1 MTTLMPIFTTPSQS
15 CNFLQAGPARTLYER
30 LMQPELDEGALN
42 EARSFLDGQLA
53 KAQDLP
59 CDVPTHP
66 EALLDWMRTAAQRT
80 TEAYGQY
87 LQARR
92 QGAPR
97 HYFHNRAHALYFLR
111 HVAPTK
117 LVDGAWLYGLL
128 RHWQEQRL
136 RPLLRTYLEELGD
149 GVPVM
154 NHVVLYKQLLAQHG
168 CDELAELEDEHFL
181 QGAQQLAL
189 GHLADDYLPE
199 VIGYNLGY
207 EQLPLHLLV
216 TSYELTE
223 LDIDPYYFQL
233 HVTIDNASTGHAQKA
248 VQAVLENLPL
258 VGDREDFYR
267 RVIRG
272 YQLNDLGI
280 GSTAVIAAFDLE
292 DEVCAMLERKREVA
306 TQVHSDYCRIEGR
319 TVNEWLS
326 EPGQVRAFLEAL
338 QKRGW
343 IRRDEDPQNSR
354 FWQLVQGD
362 RAAMFGV
369 FSAYEQQL
377 LHDWIAGNWA
387 PARSRGRPRRRSVAA
402 SPEQAV
408 GLDDE
413 AQALHAVLRALPP
426 QQQASKL
433 IELMSPAS
441 HFTPAG
447 LLATRLFNAYLQ

>member
-1 MTTLMPIFTTPSQS
+1 MTTLTPIFTSSSES
-15 CNFLQAGPARTLYER
+15 CNFLQTGPARMLYER
-30 LMQPELDEGALN
+30 LLQPQLADGALD
-42 EARSFLDGQLA
+42 EARSFLDTQLEEA
-53 KAQDLP
+53 AGLP
-59 CDVPTHP
+59 CDMPAQP
-66 EALLDWMRTAAQRT
+66 EALLDWMRNAALST
-80 TEAYGQY
+80 TQSYALY
-87 LQARR
+87 LEERR

-97 HYFHNRAHALYFLR
+97 RYFANRAHALYFLR

-128 RHWQEQRL
+128 KHWQELRL

-149 GVPVM
+149 GVPAM

-168 CDELAELEDEHFL
+168 CDELAELEDAHFL

-207 EQLPLHLLV
+207 EQLPLHLLIS
-216 TSYELTE
+216 SYELTE

-248 VQAVLENLPL
+248 VQAVLENMPL
-258 VGDREDFYR
+258 VGDRDAFYR
-267 RVIRG
+267 RVING
-272 YQLNDLGI
+272 YRLNDLGL
-280 GSTAVIAAFDLE
+280 GSTSVIAAFDLE
-292 DEVCAMLERKREVA
+292 EEVCAMLERKRDVA

-326 EPGQVRAFLEAL
+326 QPGQVRSFLDAL

-343 IRRDEDPQNSR
+343 IRRDEDPQSSR

-369 FSAYEQQL
+369 FNAYEQQL
-377 LHDWIAGNWA
+377 LHDWIAGDWTPPRARGRSRRRPA
-387 PARSRGRPRRRSVAA
+387 PAA
-402 SPEQAV
+402 EQAG
-408 GLDDE
+408 GLDDDM
-413 AQALHAVLRALPP
+413 QALHATLRALPAK
-426 QQQASKL
+426 QQPAKL

>member
-1 MTTLMPIFTTPSQS
+1 MTTLTPIFTSSSES
-15 CNFLQAGPARTLYER
+15 CNFLQTGPACMLYER
-30 LMQPELDEGALN
+30 LLQPQLADGALD
-42 EARSFLDGQLA
+42 EARSFLDTQLEEA
-53 KAQDLP
+53 AGLP
-59 CDVPTHP
+59 CDMPAQP
-66 EALLDWMRTAAQRT
+66 EALLDWMRNAALST
-80 TEAYGQY
+80 TQAYALY
-87 LQARR
+87 LEERR

-97 HYFHNRAHALYFLR
+97 RYFANRAHALYFLR

-128 RHWQEQRL
+128 KHWQELRL

-149 GVPVM
+149 GVPAM

-168 CDELAELEDEHFL
+168 CDELAELEDAHFL

-207 EQLPLHLLV
+207 EQLPLHLLIS
-216 TSYELTE
+216 SYELTE

-248 VQAVLENLPL
+248 VQAVWENMPL
-258 VGDREDFYR
+258 VGDRDAFYR
-267 RVIRG
+267 RVING
-272 YQLNDLGI
+272 YRLNDLGL
-280 GSTAVIAAFDLE
+280 GSTSVIAAFDLE
-292 DEVCAMLERKREVA
+292 EEVCAMLERKRDVA

-326 EPGQVRAFLEAL
+326 QPGQVRSFLDAL

-343 IRRDEDPQNSR
+343 IRRDEDPQSSR

-369 FSAYEQQL
+369 FNAYEQQL
-377 LHDWIAGNWA
+377 LHDWIAGDWTPPRARGRSRRRPA
-387 PARSRGRPRRRSVAA
+387 PAA
-402 SPEQAV
+402 EQAG
-408 GLDDE
+408 GLDDDM
-413 AQALHAVLRALPP
+413 QALHATLRALPAK
-426 QQQASKL
+426 QQPAKL

>member
-15 CNFLQAGPARTLYER
+15 CNFFQAGPARTLYER
-30 LMQPELDEGALN
+30 LLRPELDEGALN
-42 EARSFLDGQLA
+42 EARSFLDAQMA
-53 KAQDLP
+53 KAQALP
-59 CDVPTHP
+59 CDVPAQP
-66 EALLDWMRTAAQRT
+66 EALLDWMRSAALRT

-87 LQARR
+87 LQERR

-97 HYFHNRAHALYFLR
+97 RYFHNRAHALYFLR

-128 RHWQEQRL
+128 KHWQQLRL

-149 GVPVM
+149 GVPAM

-168 CDELAELEDEHFL
+168 CDELTELEDEHFL

-207 EQLPLHLLV
+207 EQLPLHLLI

-223 LDIDPYYFQL
+223 LDVDPYYFQL

-248 VQAVLENLPL
+248 VQAVLENLPV
-258 VGDREDFYR
+258 VGDRDEFYR
-267 RVIRG
+267 RVVRG

-280 GSTAVIAAFDLE
+280 GSTTVIAAFDLE

-343 IRRDEDPQNSR
+343 IRRNEDPQNSR

-369 FSAYEQQL
+369 FSSYELQL
-377 LHDWIAGNWA
+377 LHDWIAGNWT
-387 PARSRGRPRRRSVAA
+387 PARTRGRPRRRPAAA
-402 SPEQAV
+402 SSEQAV

-413 AQALHAVLRALPP
+413 AQALHAALRAMPP

-447 LLATRLFNAYLQ
+447 LLATRLFNGYL